1 MYIKYDSISIK
12 LEDKTHLSVRSR
24 DSDFP
29 QGVMSGRAPKKELQ
43 DADDVQFFF
52 FNICIYLAALGL
64 SCGTQDLSYI
74 VQDLS
79 LQWMGSRACGL
90 GFCSLQS

>member
-12 LEDKTHLSVRSR
+12 LEDKTHLSVRSQ

-43 DADDVQFFF
+43 DADDVQFLFF
-52 FNICIYLAALGL
+52 F
-64 SCGTQDLSYI
+64 
-74 VQDLS
+74 
-79 LQWMGSRACGL
+79 
-90 GFCSLQS
+90 

>member
-52 FNICIYLAALGL
+52 
-64 SCGTQDLSYI
+64 
-74 VQDLS
+74 
-79 LQWMGSRACGL
+79 
-90 GFCSLQS
+90 